1 MLVTVATGGVLLARA
16 WTGVIAWEET
26 AEIPL
31 MSLLMVLMVWH
42 AQRRQSALAAVTLM
56 AGRERELAQDRER
69 LTRLTSHEMR
79 TPLTIARGYVELLLA
94 GDLDEAR
101 RRDLAV
107 VDDELDRLTRVTE
120 RLVRAIRL
128 QGDADVEQV
137 DLDLVLRQT
146 AERWAPVAQRRW
158 VVDAHAGTYDGSVER
173 MRASLDTLIENAL
186 RYTVT
191 GDVIRLTGSRDRGV
205 VTVGVADS
213 GAGLSPTQVRA
224 INGTDHPLAQTPRDA
239 LSQTG
244 LGLGLVRG
252 VLAARGG
259 RLLAGTAPEGGAL
272 LLMEFPASAQVRPL
286 LGVGADG
293 AGTGAVPGRG
303 SASDGDVLLLP

>member
-1 MLVTVATGGVLLARA
+1 
-16 WTGVIAWEET
+16 
-26 AEIPL
+26 

-79 TPLTIARGYVELLLA
+79 TPLTIARGYVEMLLA
-94 GDLDEAR
+94 GDPDEDR

-137 DLDLVLRQT
+137 DLDLVLHQT

-158 VVDAHAGTYDGSVER
+158 VVDAARRPLRRLRGADAGEPGHVDRERPALHRHRGRHPTDRLPRPRRGDGR
-173 MRASLDTLIENAL
+173 CRRLRRRPQPDAGRGHQRHGPPARADPEGRPVPDRARTRAGP
-186 RYTVT
+186 RGGWRPAVA
-191 GDVIRLTGSRDRGV
+191 GWWPAPRPRGV
-205 VTVGVADS
+205 RCCSCSSRSA
-213 GAGLSPTQVRA
+213 
-224 INGTDHPLAQTPRDA
+224 PRWDRCWA
-239 LSQTG
+239 
-244 LGLGLVRG
+244 
-252 VLAARGG
+252 
-259 RLLAGTAPEGGAL
+259 
-272 LLMEFPASAQVRPL
+272 
-286 LGVGADG
+286 
-293 AGTGAVPGRG
+293 
-303 SASDGDVLLLP
+303 